1 MATNPKQR
9 PKGQRGER
17 FAEPFISQVYR
28 NGRELTDEE
37 YRAAGLPPPTA
48 AHRAEWARR
57 EREGI

>member
-28 NGRELTDEE
+28 NGRELTDE
-37 YRAAGLPPPTA
+37 
-48 AHRAEWARR
+48 
-57 EREGI
+57 GISGGWPVPSFGGP